1 MILKILE
8 DLKLANTEV
17 AKKAILKQN
26 ENNPTF
32 INTLKLTLSYNEVFH
47 IKSLKE
53 PEFNT
58 GEITLD
64 YAYDELNKLK
74 TGELTGN
81 KAYDYFNDILTKL
94 TKNDANVF
102 MRVIQKRLNC
112 DIGAKTVNSVFPKL
126 IPVMPYMRCSLFD
139 DKIAEKITLPAFVQ
153 EKMDGQ
159 FVNVICKN
167 GKASFYSR
175 SGVEYDFLGVFDNF
189 IPANEDIV
197 IMGELLVEKDGI
209 IADRQTGNGIIQKGC
224 KDTITEAEAN
234 MIFIQAWDIVPLV
247 DFENGICKMSY
258 KDRLAK
264 VKQIENTKIRCIETL
279 EINELDEATAL
290 AKKYVE
296 SGKEGIILKN
306 TNGIWKD
313 GTSKECIKFKNAFE
327 VELKVVGFT
336 EGAKYSYAEGT
347 LGALLCESSDGIL
360 KVKVSGMDW
369 DTRNEIWYNK
379 DKYLGQIITV
389 IANKISQDKNKNW
402 SLYLPRFAGFRFD
415 KTEADSLERIIDQD
429 KGRI

>member
-1 MILKILE
+1 MILQILE
-8 DLKLANTEV
+8 NLKSANTEI

-32 INTLKLTLSYNEVFH
+32 INTLKLTLSYTEVFH

-58 GEITLD
+58 NEITLD
-64 YAYDELNKLK
+64 EAYLELNKLK

-94 TKNDANVF
+94 SSRDANVF

-126 IPVMPYMRCSLFD
+126 IPTMPYMRCSLFD
-139 DKIAEKITLPAFVQ
+139 DKIAEKITIPALVQ

-175 SGVEYDFLGVFDNF
+175 SGVEYDFLGVFDNY
-189 IPANEDIV
+189 IPNEDIV
-197 IMGELLVEKDGI
+197 IMGELLVEKDGV

-224 KDTITEAEAN
+224 KDTIIEDEAN

-247 DFENGICKMSY
+247 DFENGICKTPY
-258 KDRLAK
+258 VERLEK
-264 VKQIENTKIRCIETL
+264 VKSIANNKIRCIETI
-279 EINELDEATAL
+279 EITELDEATAL

-369 DTRNEIWYNK
+369 DTRNNIWNNQ

-389 IANKISQDKNKNW
+389 IANKISQDKNGNW
-402 SLYLPRFAGFRFD
+402 SLYLPRFAGFRDD
-415 KTEADSLERIIDQD
+415 KTEADGLERIISQD

>member
-1 MILKILE
+1 MILQILE
-8 DLKLANTEV
+8 DLKSANTEV

-26 ENNPTF
+26 ENNLTF

-58 GEITLD
+58 NEITLD
-64 YAYDELNKLK
+64 KAYLELNKLK

-94 TKNDANVF
+94 SSRDANVF

-126 IPVMPYMRCSLFD
+126 IPTMPYMRCSLFD
-139 DKIAEKITLPAFVQ
+139 DKIAEKITIPALVQ

-175 SGVEYDFLGVFDNF
+175 SGVEYNFLGVFDNY
-189 IPANEDIV
+189 IPNEDIV
-197 IMGELLVEKDGI
+197 IMGELLVEKDGV

-247 DFENGICKMSY
+247 DFENGICKTPY
-258 KDRLAK
+258 IERFEK
-264 VKQIENTKIRCIETL
+264 VKSIANSKIRCIETI

-369 DTRNEIWYNK
+369 DTRNVVWNNQN
-379 DKYLGQIITV
+379 KYLGQIITV
-389 IANKISQDKNKNW
+389 IANKISQDKNGNW
-402 SLYLPRFAGFRFD
+402 SLYLPRFAGFRDD
-415 KTEADSLERIIDQD
+415 KTEADNLERIISQD